1 MRKLELSAVSRSQGN
16 NRAVKDGRIAPNG
29 AVLNFTEVP
38 VLVDAFRRMVRAT
51 EFDVCEMA
59 ITTYL
64 VAKEHGK
71 PFTALPVF
79 LVRGFHHAAIHTNYD
94 IGCSNIGISNIVA
107 KRLAGR
113 AVGVN
118 RGYTVTTGVWARGV
132 LHSEYGLDLDDVDW
146 VLSGDEHVAEY
157 QPPAN
162 VRSANGASLADL
174 LAAGDLAATIGV
186 TTPGTQTLIPDAE
199 AAGYAALRERGHYPI
214 NHLVVVRD
222 ELLRDH
228 PDLARDLFDA
238 FAESKRRYVD
248 ELRADAIAEPTAAD
262 RMHREV
268 LRITGDDPLPYGIE
282 PNRAVLDELL
292 NHAINQ
298 HILRE
303 RPNID
308 DLFADGTRDITG

>member
-94 IGCSNIGISNIVA
+94 IGYSSFGISNIVA

-132 LHSEYGLDLDDVDW
+132 LHSEYGLDLDDVEW

-157 QPPAN
+157 RPPAN

-174 LAAGDLAATIGV
+174 LAAGELAATIGV

-228 PDLARDLFDA
+228 PDLARDLFDT

-248 ELRADAIAEPTAAD
+248 ELRADAITEPTAAD

-282 PNRAVLDELL
+282 PNRAVLAELL
-292 NHAINQ
+292 DHAINQ